1 MSNYSKANN
10 GIQINLD
17 TQMID
22 ILAAHFLLHMFYK
35 SSLHSFIK
43 MNLLN
48 LGWTEL
54 ELIYIAAY
62 FILH

>member
-1 MSNYSKANN
+1 MNSQNTSSLLKLKLMSNYSKANN

-48 LGWTEL
+48 LG
-54 ELIYIAAY
+54 
-62 FILH
+62 